1 MKKALKN
8 ESIQALVSALLCIL
22 LGLLIGFIVL
32 LFINPSGAGESI
44 LNIIKNFFTWS
55 RPASRMKQL
64 GNTLAKSMPLIL
76 CSLSILFSY
85 KAKTFSPIFLHF
97 EHYNFQFCA
106 EYIRCN
112 IYNNFFSKFPRF

>member
-44 LNIIKNFFTWS
+44 LNIIKNFFVLYGNCS
-55 RPASRMKQL
+55 R
-64 GNTLAKSMPLIL
+64 T
-76 CSLSILFSY
+76 
-85 KAKTFSPIFLHF
+85 F
-97 EHYNFQFCA
+97 EHYVFYF
-106 EYIRCN
+106 
-112 IYNNFFSKFPRF
+112 